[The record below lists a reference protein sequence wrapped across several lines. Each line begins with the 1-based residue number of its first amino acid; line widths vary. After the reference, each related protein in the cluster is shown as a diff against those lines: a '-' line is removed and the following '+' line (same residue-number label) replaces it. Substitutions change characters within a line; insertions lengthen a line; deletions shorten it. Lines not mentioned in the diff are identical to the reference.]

1 MADKTIQ
8 EQIIREAPEIEAIKL
23 GLLES
28 GKKLA
33 DIPIDLPD
41 YEVAG
46 LSDLQQQLYGDPS
59 VSGDVGMTGALTSTG
74 GIGGYK
80 DYLSAGTGSL
90 ESGLGTI
97 GTALG
102 DTGVLAGART
112 AAEGS
117 AQMFR
122 PDDLSAY
129 MNPYQQEVI
138 DQTMKEMQR
147 QEAIKYNQLAAGAGQ
162 SFGTSRFG
170 VESANLGRDFAD
182 VRARSLADMYS
193 QNYQQALQAAATSFE
208 NQQRRQQA
216 QSELLRGIGA
226 LYGDLGKSQAAIGGQ
241 QLGAAELAQ
250 TAGLKDIATIQ
261 ALGTEQRDIAQQ
273 QLDATR
279 QNTYQDLYEP
289 YQRLAWLSDIYK
301 GAPSTQMTLGT
312 TVAPSAPT
320 PSIFQQAAGAG
331 VGVLGAG
338 AAAKQL
344 GGLFN

>member
-1 MADKTIQ
+1 MVETTIQ

-28 GKKLA
+28 AKKTA
-33 DIPIDLPD
+33 DVPITLPD
-41 YEVAG
+41 YEIAG
-46 LSDLQQQLYGDPS
+46 LSDIQKQLYGDAGTAG
-59 VSGDVGMTGALTSTG
+59 VASGVTAPG

-80 DYLSAGTGSL
+80 DYLPTGTGTL
-90 ESGLGTI
+90 ASGLGTI

-138 DQTMKEMQR
+138 DQTMKELRR
-147 QEAIKYNQLAAGAGQ
+147 QEAMKYNQMAAGAGQ
-162 SFGTSRFG
+162 AFGGSRFG
-170 VESANLGRDFAD
+170 VEGAELGRGFHD
-182 VRARSLADMYS
+182 VRSRTLADLYA
-193 QNYQQALQAAATSFE
+193 QNYQQALQTAASSFE

-226 LYGDLGKSQAAIGGQ
+226 LYGDLGKAEAAIGGQ

-250 TAGLKDIATIQ
+250 TAGLKDIATLQ
-261 ALGTEQRDIAQQ
+261 ALGTEQRDIQ
-273 QLDATR
+273 QLDAAR
-279 QNTYQDLYEP
+279 QNKYQKLYEP
-289 YQRLAWLSDIYK
+289 YQRMAWLSDIYK

-331 VGVLGAG
+331 VGVLGAAG
-338 AAAKQL
+338 AAKQL
-344 GGLFN
+344 GGLFS

>member
-1 MADKTIQ
+1 MVDKTIQ
-8 EQIIREAPEIEAIKL
+8 EQIYREAPEIEAIKL

-28 GKKLA
+28 AKNLA
-33 DIPIDLPD
+33 DESINLPD

-46 LSDLQQQLYGDPS
+46 LSDIQQQLYGD
-59 VSGDVGMTGALTSTG
+59 TGVAGGITAPG

-80 DYLSAGTGSL
+80 DYLTTGTGTL
-90 ESGLGTI
+90 ASGLGTI

-138 DQTMKEMQR
+138 DQTMKELQR
-147 QEAIKYNQLAAGAGQ
+147 QEAIKYNQMAAGAGQ
-162 SFGTSRFG
+162 AFGGSRFG
-170 VESANLGRDFAD
+170 VEGANLGRGFQD
-182 VRARSLADMYS
+182 VKSRTLADLYS
-193 QNYQQALQAAATSFE
+193 QNYQQALQTASSSFE

-226 LYGDLGKSQAAIGGQ
+226 LYGDLGKAEAAIGGQ

-250 TAGLKDIATIQ
+250 TAGLKDIASLQT
-261 ALGTEQRDIAQQ
+261 LGTEQRGIAQQ
-273 QLDATR
+273 QLDAKR
-279 QNTYQDLYEP
+279 QNLYQDLYEP
-289 YQRLAWLSDIYK
+289 YQRLSWLSDMYK
-301 GAPSTQMTLGT
+301 GAPSSQMTLGT

-338 AAAKQL
+338 AATKQL
-344 GGLFN
+344 GGLFS